1 MGRKSKLSEKQWDD
15 MKRRNLDGETLRSLA
30 REYGVSESTAREKI
44 SAQTAQIKTVANQ
57 IVETAMAIK
66 ELPLSAQ
73 VSAHNLADKMLA
85 ISMALGDAAVAGAL
99 TAKRINEAAQN
110 HTAKKSDAELM
121 GEEGVKAMMA
131 ASMVANAAGKI
142 GMDLLNLAAK
152 PGAMKQDGNG
162 QGSKLVSLT
171 AEDIRLINEE
181 LDREC

>member
-44 SAQTAQIKTVANQ
+44 SAQTAQIKNVANQ
-57 IVETAMAIK
+57 IVATAMAVK

-73 VSAHNLADKMLA
+73 VSAHNLADKLLA
-85 ISMALGDAAVAGAL
+85 ISMSLSDAAIAGAI

-110 HTAKKSDAELM
+110 HIANKKDADLM
-121 GEEGVKAMMA
+121 GEDGLKAMMA
-131 ASMVANAAGKI
+131 ASMIAKTAGKM
-142 GMDLLNLAAK
+142 GMDLLNLATK
-152 PGAMKQDGNG
+152 PGAMKGDGNG

-171 AEDIRLINEE
+171 AEEIRLINEE